1 MKLEQNDEALLF
13 STTKIPDIFFSEY
26 ISEASGDFIKVYLY
40 LLFLSKYGKDIK
52 INDLSKKLNIAF
64 PIIQE
69 ALKFWENL
77 GVITKKGTGFIINNL
92 QELELHRLYKPNI
105 SLSAEEI
112 ERNEKN
118 QTRARLVETINNSYF
133 QGIMSPAWYADIDLW
148 FNKYGFDEQVMLAL
162 FNYCYQRAALHRNY
176 VQVVAEAWAKSN
188 VKTFSDLEIYD
199 QKKQKSVQIEKAIQ
213 KKLGLSRPFTE
224 YEKAYIQKWTI
235 DFGYT
240 LDIIEIALKKT
251 TSKSN
256 ISFDYLDKTITDW
269 HDRSLK
275 TSDDVQN
282 YQIAYKTQMKNNK
295 ELEKKVKYNNFEQR
309 SYNNFDSLYANNQG

>member
-256 ISFDYLDKTITDW
+256 ISFDYLDKIISDW
-269 HDRSLK
+269 HDRNLK

-282 YQIAYKTQMKNNK
+282 FLVQFKEQMKNKK
-295 ELEKKVKYNNFEQR
+295 EFEKKVKYNNFEQR
-309 SYNNFDSLYANNQG
+309 SYNNFDNLYANSQG